1 MVNTVPSAVPT
12 FLRLRLGGDHG
23 QCQKC
28 GLRSR
33 SQDRRKRHPYAI
45 ISGSS
50 LVVNAPS
57 GLELVSALEWSTGE
71 ESDQARRRRRQSDG
85 VKLQYPFLVNGRDL
99 L

>member
-1 MVNTVPSAVPT
+1 MVNTDPSLVHS
-12 FLRLRLGGDHG
+12 FVRLGSNRG

-45 ISGSS
+45 ISGFL

-71 ESDQARRRRRQSDG
+71 EKRSDQKREA
-85 VKLQYPFLVNGRDL
+85 PI
-99 L
+99 